1 MHSCQIVILHSTE
14 IILSKKLHIV
24 WTVVLYITS
33 GSSNKYNSHS
43 TSLDVPCCYS
53 WFYEIE
59 KYVIGVVFNSIIPVL
74 NFMKIGQLIQ
84 KLSKNILKRHRFYF
98 VIHTYWR
105 ERVFMFD
112 CVRVKLLGL
121 KLLTNEEIIVVTFPV
136 STFVRSCG
144 FLAIG
149 L

>member
-1 MHSCQIVILHSTE
+1 
-14 IILSKKLHIV
+14 
-24 WTVVLYITS
+24 
-33 GSSNKYNSHS
+33 
-43 TSLDVPCCYS
+43 
-53 WFYEIE
+53 
-59 KYVIGVVFNSIIPVL
+59 
-74 NFMKIGQLIQ
+74 
-84 KLSKNILKRHRFYF
+84 
-98 VIHTYWR
+98 
-105 ERVFMFD
+105 MFD